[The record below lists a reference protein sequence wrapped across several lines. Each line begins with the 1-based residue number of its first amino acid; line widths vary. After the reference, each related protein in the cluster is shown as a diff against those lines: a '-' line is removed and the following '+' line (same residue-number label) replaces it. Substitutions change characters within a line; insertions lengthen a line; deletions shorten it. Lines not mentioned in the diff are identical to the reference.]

1 MSSIN
6 LTHHFLIAMPNMAD
20 PYFSRTLTYICE
32 HNDQGALGLVVN
44 RPIDMTLQ
52 ALFERLSLTLRD
64 GYLAAAPIYF
74 GGPVQTDR
82 GFVLHEPAVR
92 TVLAFDF
99 GLKRIGVAVGE
110 PELAT
115 AHPLPA
121 IAGFAE
127 IEKLVAEWRP
137 ARLVVGLPV
146 RELGAHPLA
155 RRVEK
160 FARRLEGRFKLP
172 VARVDERFSSVEAE
186 SRLRGIKHKS
196 IDSVAAQLILEQYF
210 HEAA

>member
-1 MSSIN
+1 
-6 LTHHFLIAMPNMAD
+6 MP
-20 PYFSRTLTYICE
+20 
-32 HNDQGALGLVVN
+32 
-44 RPIDMTLQ
+44 
-52 ALFERLSLTLRD
+52 ER
-64 GYLAAAPIYF
+64 AA
-74 GGPVQTDR
+74 
-82 GFVLHEPAVR
+82 R

-137 ARLVVGLPV
+137 VRLVVGLPV

-172 VARVDERFSSVEAE
+172 VARVDERFTSVEAE
-186 SRLRGIKHKS
+186 SRLRGIKRKS